1 MQPANSW
8 RVELNGDGEL
18 RWVNDKETVT
28 RQPAR
33 NWWQRVEDVFFQVF
47 PKEYY

>member
-8 RVELNGDGEL
+8 RVELDAQGGL
-18 RWVNDKETVT
+18 RWVHGDQQVT

-33 NWWQRVEDVFFQVF
+33 SEWQRVLDLIFMAF
-47 PKEYY
+47 PAELY

>member
-1 MQPANSW
+1 MHPANSW
-8 RVELNGDGEL
+8 RVELDDDGEL
-18 RWVNDKETVT
+18 RWINDEKTVT

-33 NWWQRVEDVFFQVF
+33 SWWQRVEDFFLMAV